1 MMQDQLIMAKAYLHF
16 ASPQGSVH
24 FVRELRLRIKEIER
38 AISHSSGGT
47 RVPGSVL
54 QKMKAM
60 ELTLSKAQRIYP
72 RCCQM
77 TAKLRAMV
85 HNSEELVR
93 AHQSESS
100 FLEQVAVRTLSKGH
114 HCLAMQLTAEYF
126 SLDPSKREFP
136 KRESI
141 QLDGYYHYAIFSDN
155 VLASA
160 VVVNSTIAASKDPG
174 RIILHIV
181 TDALNYPAMMMWFLR
196 NPPTP
201 AAIQVKSL
209 DDLKWLPGDFSSRF
223 KLKGVRDPRYTSALN
238 HLRFYLPEV
247 FPSLGKVVLLDHDV
261 VVQNDLTGLW
271 DLDMKGK
278 VIGAVDTC
286 TSSEGYHR
294 LDSLVDFSN
303 PSIFDKVDPKACA
316 FAFGMNI
323 FDLNEWR
330 KQDLTTT
337 YHKWFQLG
345 KIQKLWKPGSL
356 PLGQLTFYNRT
367 LPLDHRWH
375 VFGLGHDFSIGRN
388 ELESASVIH
397 YSGKL
402 KPWLEISIPKY
413 RDYWNRYLNYDN
425 PHLQQCNIHG

>member
-1 MMQDQLIMAKAYLHF
+1 
-16 ASPQGSVH
+16 
-24 FVRELRLRIKEIER
+24 
-38 AISHSSGGT
+38 
-47 RVPGSVL
+47 
-54 QKMKAM
+54 
-60 ELTLSKAQRIYP
+60 
-72 RCCQM
+72 
-77 TAKLRAMV
+77 
-85 HNSEELVR
+85 
-93 AHQSESS
+93 
-100 FLEQVAVRTLSKGH
+100 
-114 HCLAMQLTAEYF
+114 
-126 SLDPSKREFP
+126 
-136 KRESI
+136 
-141 QLDGYYHYAIFSDN
+141 
-155 VLASA
+155 
-160 VVVNSTIAASKDPG
+160 
-174 RIILHIV
+174 
-181 TDALNYPAMMMWFLR
+181 MMMWFLT

-201 AAIQVKSL
+201 AAIQIKSL

-247 FPSLGKVVLLDHDV
+247 FPSLSKVVLLDHDV

-278 VIGAVDTC
+278 VIGAVETC

-303 PSIFDKVDPKACA
+303 PNIFNKLDPKACA

-337 YHKWFQLG
+337 YHKWFQLVCVNDILLINFEGALLLCEVFLRLLLVYDTLFRFGFQFIFQG
-345 KIQKLWKPGSL
+345 KIQKLWKAGSL
-356 PLGQLTFYNRT
+356 PLGQIIFYNRT
-367 LPLDHRWH
+367 LPLDRRWH
-375 VFGLGHDFSIGRN
+375 VLGLGHDFSRGRD

-413 RDYWNRYLNYDN
+413 RDYWNRYLNYDK